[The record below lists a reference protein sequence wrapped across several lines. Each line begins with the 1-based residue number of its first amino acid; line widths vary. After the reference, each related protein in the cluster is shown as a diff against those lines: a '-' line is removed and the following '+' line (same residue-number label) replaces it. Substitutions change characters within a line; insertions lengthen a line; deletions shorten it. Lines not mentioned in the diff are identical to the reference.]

1 MAQNDPGTKLAAMTT
16 WLLDTGPLVA
26 CLDAAD
32 PLHAKARAALETFRG
47 RLCTTGAVVTEAMH
61 FVAEHADG
69 PAKLIEFLETSQTAI
84 WDCFNPSTLRH
95 AAQLM
100 RRYADTPMDFADASL
115 VILSGESGAR
125 DILTFDQRG
134 FRTFRTPHGKP
145 FRLVLDA
152 I

>member
-1 MAQNDPGTKLAAMTT
+1 MKT

-26 CLDAAD
+26 CLDAAN
-32 PLHAKARAALETFRG
+32 PLHPKGRAALAGFRG

-61 FVAEHADG
+61 FVAEYSDG
-69 PAKLIEFLETSQTAI
+69 PAKLVEFLEKSRTDFG
-84 WDCFNPSTLRH
+84 DCFTASALH
-95 AAQLM
+95 QAAQLM

-115 VILSGESGAR
+115 VLLAGAIGVR
-125 DILTFDQRG
+125 DILTFDERG

-145 FRLVLDA
+145 FRLVLDS

>member
-1 MAQNDPGTKLAAMTT
+1 MTT

-32 PLHAKARAALETFRG
+32 PLHAKARAALETYRG

-61 FVAEHADG
+61 FVAEHPDG
-69 PAKLIEFLETSQTAI
+69 PAKLIEFLDKSRTDL
-84 WDCFNPSTLRH
+84 WDCFTPPALRQ
-95 AAQLM
+95 AAHLM

-115 VILSGESGAR
+115 VLLADDRGVR
-125 DILTFDQRG
+125 DILTFDRRG
-134 FRTFRTPHGKP
+134 FRTYRTPHGKP
-145 FRLVLDA
+145 FRLVLDS

>member
-1 MAQNDPGTKLAAMTT
+1 VAQEHPGAELAVMTT

-32 PLHAKARAALETFRG
+32 PLHPKARAVLAGFRG

-61 FVAEHADG
+61 FVAEHTDG
-69 PAKLIEFLETSQTAI
+69 PAKLVEFLEKSRTEIS
-84 WDCFNPSTLRH
+84 DCFAPAALRQ
-95 AAQLM
+95 ATQLM

-115 VILSGESGAR
+115 VLLAGAIGGR
-125 DILTFDQRG
+125 DVLTFDERG

-145 FRLVLDA
+145 FRLVLDT